1 MDRDKPVISVNSVSK
16 DFKLPHEKQST
27 LKSVFTTMLRKHD
40 QGFELQHALRD
51 ITFKV
56 HKGEF
61 FGVVGR
67 NGSGKSTLL
76 KMLAGIYQPSQGE
89 IETRGKLVP
98 FIELGVGFNPELTGR
113 ENVYL
118 NGALLGF
125 SRKEIDDMYDE
136 VVEFAELERFMDQ
149 KLKNYSSGMQV
160 RLAFATATRSKADI
174 LIVDEVLAVGDADF
188 QKKCFKYFK
197 SLKNTDTTVVL
208 VTHDMGS
215 VRDYC
220 DNAILLEKGRILAA
234 GDVKDVTRKYSELF
248 NPLSNSKANT
258 ARWGDQRI
266 KIEKVKATPIDSG
279 AKVVI
284 DVEVSA
290 SENISD
296 PAVVV
301 AYAVKNDIEQ
311 ALFGN
316 KIESKEFSKF
326 NKGQKKNFRFTFV
339 NSLNEGKYNI
349 DVSLLSKA
357 KKAYYDC
364 WIDCARFKSEQEG
377 VDGYSMI
384 IEDKLEFAS

>member
-1 MDRDKPVISVNSVSK
+1 MDVGKPVIKVDNVSK

-27 LKSVFTTMLRKHD
+27 LKSVFTTMLKKHD
-40 QGFELQHALRD
+40 QGFEVQHALRGID
-51 ITFKV
+51 FEV

-61 FGVVGR
+61 FGIVGR

-76 KMLAGIYQPSQGE
+76 KMLAGIYQPTQGE
-89 IETRGKLVP
+89 ISTRGKLVP

-113 ENVYL
+113 ENIYL

-125 SRKEIDDMYDE
+125 SRREIDNMYEE

-220 DNAILLEKGRILAA
+220 DSAILLEEGEVLVA

-266 KIEKVKATPIDSG
+266 KIEKVKATPLNG
-279 AKVVI
+279 GTKMAI

-290 SENISD
+290 QEDIND
-296 PAVVV
+296 TAVVV

-316 KIESKEFSKF
+316 KIESREFSKF
-326 NKGQKKNFRFTFV
+326 KKSQEKSFRFTFV
-339 NSLNEGKYNI
+339 NSLNEGRYNI

-357 KKAYYDC
+357 KKTYYDC
-364 WIDCARFKSEQEG
+364 WIDCAGFKSDQEG

-384 IEDKLEFAS
+384 VEDKLEFTS